1 LKLKT
6 YEMKFRLPFLLLL
19 ALAVI
24 ASGCKGKKEPA
35 RAEILFSKKSKG
47 IFRNVDFDIETVKK
61 NETAPLVNSSEDYL
75 RYEIADVNG
84 NKMEFIEFEYM
95 FENNRLDRIM
105 VFYTV
110 ERKEHAD
117 GLYFG
122 VLDYFTKKFGG
133 TSGHHDAWRTWELE
147 DKKGLPGKIEIM
159 TKKQTEENIFG
170 VDIEMVKYYKD
181 EEKKPTSLL
190 YLP

>member
-47 IFRNVDFDIETVKK
+47 IFRNVDFDMDIETVKK

-110 ERKEHAD
+110 EPKRTCRRIIFRSAR
-117 GLYFG
+117 LFY
-122 VLDYFTKKFGG
+122 KKIWRDIR
-133 TSGHHDAWRTWELE
+133 TS
-147 DKKGLPGKIEIM
+147 
-159 TKKQTEENIFG
+159 
-170 VDIEMVKYYKD
+170 
-181 EEKKPTSLL
+181 
-190 YLP
+190 